1 MSSELKTKSTTQK
14 TNAFSEESITP
25 NNIVEK
31 LVSKIPESIL
41 ASSTTLFLDP
51 CCGRGSFV
59 RELFIKLRSYG
70 HSDENISKRIYA
82 IDKSYRQISYFK
94 KSFRDKIRNI
104 SIRDFEEIKGEQMK
118 FDVIIGNPPYQENSN
133 KANNV
138 KLWPKFIN
146 KSIDCLNEN
155 GMLIFVTPDS
165 WLTSNSKTGISQ
177 RKKWTKSLNII
188 SVENTDAYWKESQSI
203 GVSTGYFV
211 AKKESYK
218 NKTLVKGYDDVDI
231 VHDLKDPFKTIKNDE
246 KPMYD
251 ICNKII
257 SYSKKISLELEGNN
271 VVKDDLVKVNSG
283 CLHEIYFSGDKLSFV
298 DKNLSSGYFGKYV
311 FPFSSSYKKHFWTDK
326 PVGMLNMYIRCS
338 KKDAALYNSLMN
350 LNIVKFLC
358 ENYNK
363 TAGFTPAI
371 KNSMLPDFLGLTNAD
386 AYSKLGLSQSEIN
399 FIESKVK

>member
-1 MSSELKTKSTTQK
+1 MSNAIKKKSTKQK
-14 TNAFSEESITP
+14 INAYSEESITP
-25 NNIVEK
+25 DNIVKK
-31 LVSKIPESIL
+31 LISEIPEPVLI
-41 ASSTTLFLDP
+41 SSTTLFLDP
-51 CCGRGSFV
+51 CCGRGSFI

-70 HSDENISKRIYA
+70 HSDENISKRIYVV
-82 IDKSYRQISYFK
+82 DKSYRQISYFK

-104 SIRDFEEIKGEQMK
+104 TIRDFIKNKGSQMK
-118 FDVIIGNPPYQENSN
+118 FDVIIGNPPYQESSN
-133 KANNV
+133 KANNI

-146 KSIDCLNEN
+146 KSIECLSEN

-165 WLTSNSKTGISQ
+165 WLTSNSSTGKSQ
-177 RKKWTKSLNII
+177 RKKWTKSLNITK
-188 SVENTDAYWKESQSI
+188 VENTDSYWRETQSI

-218 NKTLVKGYDDVDI
+218 NKTLVKGYDDI
-231 VHDLKDPFKTIKNDE
+231 NIIHDLKDPFMTSDE
-246 KPMYD
+246 KPVYD

-283 CLHEIYFSGDKLSFV
+283 SLSEIYFSGDKLSFV

-326 PVGMLNMYIRCS
+326 PVGMLNMYIKCN
-338 KKDAALYNSLMN
+338 KKDSALYSSLMN

-363 TAGFTPAI
+363 TSGFTPAI
-371 KNSMLPDFLGLTNAD
+371 KNSMIPDFLGLSDAD
-386 AYSKLGLSQSEIN
+386 AYAKLNLSQAEIDL
-399 FIESKVK
+399 IESKIK